1 MLKKDVLPLLVS
13 YHDGQHDALALDAVK
28 LLVFLTLPAET
39 GAKNAI
45 EQSACVKGALEVM
58 LGAKAALFPVL
69 FARLAGPLERYES
82 SQMRMRDDDPKVIQL
97 FLTLMR
103 NLLLAAE
110 PSQGVKRGAEGGE
123 SHHARARMKEELVEA
138 LEDLRVT
145 RLLAQMAKDARR
157 KPFVE
162 DSSLLVEIFSL
173 LFDGQSPTE
182 LAGLLLAAE
191 TAAKNPDGD
200 GSAPEAEGDAF
211 GDDDAEDEASRGE
224 KRRRGAYVDAKRL
237 RATSIR
243 HGRFGGRST
252 RALAAQVTAGGKR
265 PRGSIGAAARV
276 PSEYFGSLPSG
287 ASSDARRTNAR
298 GDGRSASSDARG
310 AARDA
315 FGGAL
320 NLATREA
327 LARLADDLSAGGF
340 NEIILASWNQLRHQE
355 QSAAGSEEYEARAFS
370 FMSLAH
376 FFLRFAQERLAA
388 KAKAEATPS
397 AQASA
402 SEGGAPASEGGA
414 PASEAAPPEAT
425 PAESDESARLASLA
439 ASAIV
444 SSASNLFDKHVFHW
458 VRMAW
463 ERFEQGKS
471 VRGVVLV
478 SGLAKEMLSFLDL
491 VLTLGSKAD
500 VFAARALASEI
511 LSSDADDDY
520 VRFLQSCAK
529 RFDPGPGNGTLR
541 GGNRGG
547 QPPVVYLANVVE
559 ALHVARRLLP
569 RVDASRGGGKE
580 RGRERGYF
588 DQSAVANRV
597 ALIAHWA
604 LNPPRLNAHLAE
616 YVREL
621 AAAEMETS
629 LHDLASLEIFYGVAT
644 AEATREGGAEA
655 AGRRGARGEVRGAKE
670 IRALRK
676 AAQDVIVGFVRELY
690 PSEDGADLRRA
701 KYVDLVF

>member
-1 MLKKDVLPLLVS
+1 M
-13 YHDGQHDALALDAVK
+13 
-28 LLVFLTLPAET
+28 
-39 GAKNAI
+39 
-45 EQSACVKGALEVM
+45 
-58 LGAKAALFPVL
+58 
-69 FARLAGPLERYES
+69 
-82 SQMRMRDDDPKVIQL
+82 
-97 FLTLMR
+97 
-103 NLLLAAE
+103 
-110 PSQGVKRGAEGGE
+110 
-123 SHHARARMKEELVEA
+123 
-138 LEDLRVT
+138 
-145 RLLAQMAKDARR
+145 
-157 KPFVE
+157 
-162 DSSLLVEIFSL
+162 
-173 LFDGQSPTE
+173 
-182 LAGLLLAAE
+182 
-191 TAAKNPDGD
+191 
-200 GSAPEAEGDAF
+200 
-211 GDDDAEDEASRGE
+211 
-224 KRRRGAYVDAKRL
+224 
-237 RATSIR
+237 
-243 HGRFGGRST
+243 
-252 RALAAQVTAGGKR
+252 TAGGKR

-287 ASSDARRTNAR
+287 ASSDARRTNVQAR
-298 GDGRSASSDARG
+298 GDGSSASDARG

-397 AQASA
+397 AKASA
-402 SEGGAPASEGGA
+402 SEGGAPAPEANA
-414 PASEAAPPEAT
+414 PASEAAPPSAP

-569 RVDASRGGGKE
+569 RVNASRGEKE

-644 AEATREGGAEA
+644 AEATREGG
-655 AGRRGARGEVRGAKE
+655 GGARGEVRGAKE